1 MVVRFFSVLFDAIF
15 SEITL
20 LDRGMLLANSS
31 ANTVEIASFWS
42 SVNGFAVDDGARIGI
57 STDAVRGFP
66 FDVFG
71 EGC

>member
-1 MVVRFFSVLFDAIF
+1 MIEEELVVRFFSVLFDAIF

-20 LDRGMLLANSS
+20 LDRGMLFANSS
-31 ANTVEIASFWS
+31 ANTVEIA
-42 SVNGFAVDDGARIGI
+42 GFAADDGARSGI

-66 FDVFG
+66 FHVFG